1 MSDKPIRINKV
12 GGTGPSR
19 TKTVKSTRTYPKS
32 SLRKT
37 ARKIEGVRDPSSSP
51 PFKPG
56 TLRILTSFGEKQ
68 RRRKTQGRI
77 QSMTHAQVRE
87 KLRKS
92 NLAVGP
98 KTPPELA
105 KIILEGGTEAGMI
118 PQ

>member
-1 MSDKPIRINKV
+1 
-12 GGTGPSR
+12 
-19 TKTVKSTRTYPKS
+19 
-32 SLRKT
+32 
-37 ARKIEGVRDPSSSP
+37 
-51 PFKPG
+51 
-56 TLRILTSFGEKQ
+56 
-68 RRRKTQGRI
+68 
-77 QSMTHAQVRE
+77 MTHAQVRE